1 MTSKIDK
8 GRGDL
13 QSWVR
18 KRPRNYLDSDSN
30 LQRVLQ
36 MYLGEG
42 YHANWPMLHR
52 AGAMSA
58 TQIDELTRRSNE
70 DDALPK
76 LERFDNVGQ
85 RQEDVVFH
93 PSYYDLGALIWSTA
107 VVAVLEKPGNEVLSA
122 ALAYMLS
129 HNGEA
134 GHICPVA
141 CTAGLVKL
149 LQATGT
155 DQQKEHFL
163 PLLLQTDYSRRM
175 HASQFITEIQGGSDV
190 GANDCEAVPDEETG
204 MYHISGEKW
213 FCSVADAG
221 VFLMTA
227 RPTGADEGTKGLG
240 LFLVPRMVN
249 GQNNNFGIRRL
260 KTKLGTR
267 SLATAE
273 IEFWGALA
281 DPILP
286 LEGGF
291 KNLVGVVLDT
301 SRGYNAVAAC
311 GMMRRAF
318 LEAQTYAQH
327 RLAFG
332 SPIIVF
338 PAVQE
343 TIARM
348 KVLQQAAT
356 AATLR
361 IMHMGD
367 LVATGQ
373 APEDLQTARR
383 IQVMINKYWTSRV
396 CTDVIR
402 MGIEVL
408 GGNGTVE
415 DFSVL
420 PRLYRDTMVLENW
433 EGTHNTLCAQVLRD
447 FAQRQLHFYWIEEL
461 REALGRVELPQLQP
475 HRERAGELL
484 DSIAETIERL
494 LEGDAA
500 EASLFFRPLVDRMC
514 VLSAFVSL
522 LLELSWEA
530 SQQIDSDKPQV
541 VDLFHRLYVDRCET
555 HEIDDFAGLIHT
567 VGGEI

>member
-8 GRGDL
+8 GRADL
-13 QSWVR
+13 QSWER
-18 KRPRNYLDSDSN
+18 KKPRNFLDADPN

-36 MYLGEG
+36 MYLGEA
-42 YHANWPMLHR
+42 YNTNWPMLHR
-52 AGAMSA
+52 CGAMAA
-58 TQIDELTRRSNE
+58 TRMDELARRSNL
-70 DDALPK
+70 DDALPE
-76 LERFDNVGQ
+76 LVRFDNMGE
-85 RQEDVVFH
+85 RHEEVVFH
-93 PSYYDLGALIWSTA
+93 PSYYDLGAMVWSTA
-107 VVAVLEKPGNEVLSA
+107 VVAVLEKPGNEVLSS

-149 LQATGT
+149 LQAAGT
-155 DQQKEHFL
+155 EQQREHFL

-175 HASQFITEIQGGSDV
+175 HASQFVTEIQGGSDV
-190 GANDCEAVPDEETG
+190 GANDCVAEPDPESG
-204 MYHISGEKW
+204 LYHIHGEKW

-221 VFLMTA
+221 IFVVTA
-227 RPTGADEGTKGLG
+227 RPTDAEEGTKGLG

-249 GQNNNFGIRRL
+249 GVNNNFGIRRL
-260 KTKLGTR
+260 KDKLGTR

-286 LEGGF
+286 VEDGF
-291 KNLVGVVLDT
+291 KHLVGIVLDT

-318 LEAQTYAQH
+318 MEAQTYALH

-332 SPIIVF
+332 KPIMDF
-338 PAVQE
+338 PALQE
-343 TIARM
+343 ILARM
-348 KVLQQAAT
+348 KVLQFAAT
-356 AATLR
+356 AATMR

-367 LVATGQ
+367 LAATG
-373 APEDLQTARR
+373 EDTDALKTARR
-383 IQVMINKYWTSRV
+383 IQVMINKYWTSRI
-396 CTDVIR
+396 CTDVVR

-408 GGNGTVE
+408 GGNGTIE

-420 PRLYRDTMVLENW
+420 PRLYRDTAVLENW

-447 FAQRQLHFYWIEEL
+447 FAQRQLHFFWIEEL
-461 REALGRVELPQLQP
+461 REALGRVDLPQLAP
-475 HRERAGELL
+475 HRQRASELL
-484 DSIAETIERL
+484 DSIASHIQQL
-494 LEGDAA
+494 LDGDPV

-514 VLSAFVSL
+514 VLGAFVSL
-522 LLELSWEA
+522 LLELCWEA
-530 SQQIDSDKPQV
+530 TQQIDSDKPQV
-541 VDLFHRLYVDRCET
+541 VDLFHRLYVDHCET
-555 HEIDDFAGLIHT
+555 HEIKDFAGMVKT
-567 VGGEI
+567 VAGSI